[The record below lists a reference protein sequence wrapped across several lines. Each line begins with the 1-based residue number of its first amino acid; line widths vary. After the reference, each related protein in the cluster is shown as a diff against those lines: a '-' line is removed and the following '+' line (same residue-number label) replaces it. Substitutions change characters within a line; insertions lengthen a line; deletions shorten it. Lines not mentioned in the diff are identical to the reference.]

1 MRVAL
6 EIRTSIAT
14 SAGKEDV
21 LKQPKLRDEILFA
34 FIYQFLFNRRTSPEE
49 VEQWDLKELKSIRI
63 DHENIVNL
71 YYIKTNLKTNDNF
84 PCFNNWEICC
94 RSVYGSQNYF
104 VNMYTDCEF
113 KTRMDRC
120 IFITRFPNFY
130 LQNLVISGQALNTV
144 YVALIQEGFEVE
156 KPNPFSQN

>member
-21 LKQPKLRDEILFA
+21 MKQPKLRDEILFA
-34 FIYQFLFNRRTSPEE
+34 FIYQFLFNRRTSPVE

-84 PCFNNWEICC
+84 PCLTTGKYAAELCMVHKI
-94 RSVYGSQNYF
+94 
-104 VNMYTDCEF
+104 
-113 KTRMDRC
+113 
-120 IFITRFPNFY
+120 I
-130 LQNLVISGQALNTV
+130 L
-144 YVALIQEGFEVE
+144 
-156 KPNPFSQN
+156 